1 MTKAKKMKVY
11 LRRLDGSQ
19 LEAEL
24 FQHQLAD
31 CGIIK
36 YQDSHFLFCYFVHGE
51 SGAVQYEET
60 RVCYL

>member
-31 CGIIK
+31 
-36 YQDSHFLFCYFVHGE
+36 
-51 SGAVQYEET
+51 
-60 RVCYL
+60 